1 MFTLLIYSAAGGDV
15 KQSEFRR
22 WLESGRRCG
31 EWQQPF
37 ETQVS
42 RRRSVMP
49 RHPCDE
55 IKEPLRSNPETTRF
69 ELIAN

>member
-1 MFTLLIYSAAGGDV
+1 M

-22 WLESGRRCG
+22 WLESQGVDVANGSNHLKLRFHG
-31 EWQQPF
+31 
-37 ETQVS
+37 
-42 RRRSVMP
+42 RRSVMP

>member
-1 MFTLLIYSAAGGDV
+1 MFTLLIYSAAG
-15 KQSEFRR
+15 RR
-22 WLESGRRCG
+22 CETKRVQTLARISGRRCS

-42 RRRSVMP
+42 WETQCHA

-55 IKEPLRSNPETTRF
+55 IKEPLRKAILKQLGLS
-69 ELIAN
+69 